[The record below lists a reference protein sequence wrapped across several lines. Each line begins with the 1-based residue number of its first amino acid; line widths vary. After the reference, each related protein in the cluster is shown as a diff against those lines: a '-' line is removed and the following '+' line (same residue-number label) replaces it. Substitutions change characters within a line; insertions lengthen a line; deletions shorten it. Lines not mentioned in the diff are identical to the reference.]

1 MSAFGGKADIRNRN
15 LSNYRTLIPTSCRNG
30 SVIMTHHMGQTVKL
44 ESVQL
49 IVVKPFRLDDDPEI
63 LLSPGTYPGQRRQIG
78 MATLG
83 GVSWTK
89 PDYRLELSVGQQK
102 AMSGKRTRIIA
113 IEYDVTDHVRRGEL
127 QVAN

>member
-1 MSAFGGKADIRNRN
+1 
-15 LSNYRTLIPTSCRNG
+15 
-30 SVIMTHHMGQTVKL
+30 MTHHMGQTVKL

-49 IVVKPFRLDDDPEI
+49 IVAKPFRLDDDPEI

-89 PDYRLELSVGQQK
+89 PDYRLELSVGQLK
-102 AMSGKRTRIIA
+102 AMSGKHTRIIA
-113 IEYDVTDHVRRGEL
+113 IEYDVTDHVRRGEI